1 VPQGGATFSLNQYG
15 LITIMVNA
23 TPKSSQKSDISKKM
37 ASEPSSGRSLRSAIG
52 RTPAFTK
59 IALIGRRQTEGLAK
73 TLGEII
79 GFFRERGLEVM
90 VERSTARAAAGAFDL
105 KGIAQ
110 PTLKQVGKEADLA
123 IVIGGDGTM
132 LGFARQIAEYD
143 IPMVGIN
150 HGRLGFITDIAL
162 DAWRKALGAILDGDY
177 TEEHRVMLQAK
188 AYRGDKLI
196 WEDIALNDVVIS
208 RSSRSGMIELE
219 VHVNRQFMY
228 SQRADGLIISTP
240 TGSTAYALSA
250 HGPILHPGVGGL
262 VLVPV
267 APQSLSNRPI
277 CLPDTANIHVA
288 ITESRLP
295 RVACDMQ
302 MFGDLAAGDVI
313 EVRKSPYTARFLHPK
328 GYSYFN
334 TLRTKL
340 NWHEM
345 PQLKLK
351 KPKALL

>member
-1 VPQGGATFSLNQYG
+1 LRPNQYG

-23 TPKSSQKSDISKKM
+23 TLKSTKKSPKPL
-37 ASEPSSGRSLRSAIG
+37 AAGTNAGVFRR
-52 RTPAFTK
+52 
-59 IALIGRRQTEGLAK
+59 IALIGRRQTEGLPK
-73 TLGEII
+73 TLDSILK
-79 GFFRERGLEVM
+79 FFQSRGLEVM
-90 VERSTARAAAGAFDL
+90 VERSTARAASGQIDL

-110 PTLKQVGKEADLA
+110 PTLKQMAQEADLA

-143 IPMVGIN
+143 VPMVGIN

-162 DAWRKALGAILDGDY
+162 DEWRKALGAILDGAY
-177 TEEHRVMLQAK
+177 SEEHRVMLSAK
-188 AYRGDKLI
+188 AYRGDTLI
-196 WEDIALNDVVIS
+196 WQDIALNDVVIS

-219 VHVNRQFMY
+219 VHVNQQFMY

-250 HGPILHPGVGGL
+250 HGPILHPGLGGL

-277 CLPDTANIHVA
+277 CLPDSANIQIA

-302 MFGDLAAGDVI
+302 MFGELDAGDVI
-313 EVRKSPYTARFLHPK
+313 QVSKSPYTARFIHPK

-340 NWHEM
+340 NWQEM

-351 KPKALL
+351 KPKSSL

>member
-1 VPQGGATFSLNQYG
+1 MAFHLNQYG

-23 TPKSSQKSDISKKM
+23 TRKPTQKSELAKNN
-37 ASEPSSGRSLRSAIG
+37 APQRVLRRAAV
-52 RTPAFTK
+52 RTPAFTRV
-59 IALIGRRQTEGLAK
+59 ALIGRRQTEGLAK

-79 GFFRERGLEVM
+79 GFFKNRGLEVM
-90 VERSTARAAAGAFDL
+90 VERSTARAAAGEVDL

-110 PTLKQVGKEADLA
+110 PTLKQVGNEADLA

-150 HGRLGFITDIAL
+150 HGRLGFITDISL
-162 DAWRKALGAILDGDY
+162 DEWRTALGAILDGEY
-177 TEEHRVMLQAK
+177 TEEHRVMLLAQ
-188 AYRGDKLI
+188 AYRDERMI
-196 WEDIALNDVVIS
+196 WEDMALNDVVIS

-302 MFGDLAAGDVI
+302 MFGELVAGDVI

>member
-1 VPQGGATFSLNQYG
+1 MKRYG
-15 LITIMVNA
+15 LITFMVKVTAN
-23 TPKSSQKSDISKKM
+23 
-37 ASEPSSGRSLRSAIG
+37 
-52 RTPAFTK
+52 RTAFKK
-59 IALIGRRQTEGLAK
+59 IALIGRRQTEGLPK

-79 GFFRERGLEVM
+79 AFFKGRGVEVM
-90 VERSTARAAAGAFDL
+90 VERSTARAAAPHIDL
-105 KGIAQ
+105 KGLAQ
-110 PTLKQVGKEADLA
+110 PTLKQLAKDADLA

-132 LGFARQIAEYD
+132 LGFARQMAEYD

-150 HGRLGFITDIAL
+150 HGRLGFITDVAL
-162 DAWRKALGAILDGDY
+162 DEWRKALGAVLDGDY
-177 TEEHRVMLQAK
+177 SEESRVMLSAQAR
-188 AYRGDKLI
+188 RGDQLI

-219 VHVNRQFMY
+219 VHVDQKFMY

-250 HGPILHPGVGGL
+250 HGPILHPGLGGL

-277 CLPDTANIHVA
+277 CLPDTANIQIA
-288 ITESRLP
+288 ITESRQP

-302 MFGDLAAGDVI
+302 MFGDLIAGDVI
-313 EVRKSPYTARFLHPK
+313 QVRKSPYTARFFHPK

-345 PQLKLK
+345 PQLKMK
-351 KPKALL
+351 KPKASL

>member
-1 VPQGGATFSLNQYG
+1 
-15 LITIMVNA
+15 MVNETA
-23 TPKSSQKSDISKKM
+23 KPTQKSELGKLKPSRRR
-37 ASEPSSGRSLRSAIG
+37 AEPAAGRVQ
-52 RTPAFTK
+52 AFQR

-73 TLGEII
+73 TLAEII
-79 GFFRERGLEVM
+79 LFFRKRGLEVM
-90 VERSTARAAAGAFDL
+90 VERSTARAGAGEIDL

-110 PTLKQVGKEADLA
+110 PTLKQLGNQADLA

-162 DAWRKALGAILDGDY
+162 DGWRKALGAILDGEY
-177 TEEHRVMLQAK
+177 TEEHRVMLLAQ
-188 AYRGDKLI
+188 AYRGEQLI

-277 CLPDTANIHVA
+277 CLPDTANIHIA

-302 MFGDLAAGDVI
+302 MFGELKAGDVI